1 MYDAIMN
8 FIPFVSIIAIAA
20 YIVSFV
26 IITKIISKFKKRKPN
41 GRHIYETKTV
51 SLRAYTR
58 ESLKY

>member
-1 MYDAIMN
+1 MYDTIMN
-8 FIPFVSIIAIAA
+8 FIPFVSIIAIVA

-26 IITKIISKFKKRKPN
+26 IVTKTIQKFKKRKPN

>member
-1 MYDAIMN
+1 MYDSIMN
-8 FIPFVSIIAIAA
+8 FIPFVFIIAIVA

-26 IITKIISKFKKRKPN
+26 IITKMIPKFNKRKPN
-41 GRHIYETKTV
+41 GRHIYETKNV

>member
-1 MYDAIMN
+1 MYDTIMN
-8 FIPFVSIIAIAA
+8 FIPFVSIIAIVA

-26 IITKIISKFKKRKPN
+26 IITKMIPKFKKRKPN

>member
-8 FIPFVSIIAIAA
+8 IIPFIIIVAIAA

-26 IITKIISKFKKRKPN
+26 IVTKIISKCKKRKPK
-41 GRHIYETKTV
+41 GQHIYETRIV
-51 SLRAYTR
+51 SLRSYTR

>member
-1 MYDAIMN
+1 MYDSIMN
-8 FIPFVSIIAIAA
+8 FIPFVSIIAIVA

-26 IITKIISKFKKRKPN
+26 IITKMIPKFNKCKPN

-51 SLRAYTR
+51 SLRAYTH